1 MPTPARNQ
9 SVSFAI
15 ETTDGGLLV
24 RFGPS
29 LTFRET
35 ADAWPRVFKALPP
48 EQTSGKAVVVDL
60 RATHRLDTSGVLLL
74 ERLREHCRE
83 DGRECRFEGMSARIE
98 QLLGPPAPAPG
109 SKAAAAPAARAA
121 PLAPGFLR
129 RALGRVATILVFVG
143 ELTAAIMNACLHPTR
158 IRWQDTLH
166 SFQQCG
172 AEAVPIVALICL
184 LMGVI
189 MAFQAAVQL
198 HAFGADIYVADLV
211 GLSISRELGPLMVA
225 IICAGRS
232 GAAFA
237 AELGTMK
244 VGEEIDALVTM
255 GLDPQRF
262 LVMPKMLGILAALP
276 CLTILGDL
284 IGIAGGMLIGATVLD
299 VPYVVYLNQ
308 TLLALSYSDVFGGVV
323 KSLVFGLLIGGI
335 GCFCGLTA
343 GQSAQSVGRSAT
355 SAVVAGISSIILA
368 DAAFSVMYH
377 VLGI

>member
-1 MPTPARNQ
+1 M
-9 SVSFAI
+9 SFS
-15 ETTDGGLLV
+15 
-24 RFGPS
+24 FGPS

-35 ADAWPRVFKALPP
+35 ADAWSRVLRALPGEETKSP
-48 EQTSGKAVVVDL
+48 VLVDL
-60 RATHRLDTSGVLLL
+60 EATERVDTSGVLLL
-74 ERLREHCRE
+74 ERLRQACHEAGI
-83 DGRECRFEGMSARIE
+83 DCRFVGTSPRLEELLSSAS
-98 QLLGPPAPAPG
+98 GTPGSPSPTATAFPAPPG
-109 SKAAAAPAARAA
+109 I
-121 PLAPGFLR
+121 LR
-129 RALGRVATILVFVG
+129 RSVGRIAAILVFIG
-143 ELTAAIMNACLHPTR
+143 ELTTAFLRSCLNPTR
-158 IRWQDTLH
+158 IRWRDAIY

-225 IICAGRS
+225 VICAGRS

-262 LVMPKMLGILAALP
+262 LVVPKILGLLAALP

-284 IGIAGGMLIGATVLD
+284 IGIAGGMLIGAAVLD
-299 VPYVVYLNQ
+299 VPYLVYLNQ
-308 TLLALSYSDVFGGVV
+308 TILALSYSDIFGGVF
-323 KSLVFGLLIGGI
+323 KSVVFSFLIGGI
-335 GCFCGLTA
+335 GCFCGLTT

-355 SAVVAGISSIILA
+355 SAVVAGIFSIVLA